1 MTPAALATF
10 AIVVATVLGVLVRPF
25 RLPEYV
31 FALAGA
37 GVLLVAGLL
46 PPIAA
51 WEAVAKGWNLYAF
64 LVGMMLLAEVARQE
78 GLFDWIAG
86 HAAHAAR
93 GSARRLFALVYGVGI
108 LVTVFL
114 SNDATAV
121 VLTPAVYAVARRAG
135 VEPLPY
141 LFICAFIANAASF
154 VLPISNPANFVVYGE
169 RLPALAPWIGTFA
182 LPSFVAIA
190 TTYAILRWTQR
201 AELRKPLAP
210 APAVEPLST
219 AGRAAGVA
227 LLIAAVVLVGASALG
242 RDLGLPTL
250 ACGFLALVAAAVIA
264 ARSPMPAL
272 KHVAWGALPLV
283 AGLFI
288 LVAGLEHVGGI
299 RFIADWL
306 SKHDSIAPGQTAL
319 LAGLAAGVG
328 TNIVNN
334 LPLGLL
340 AGAAG
345 HAAQAP
351 DKVMAGLLIGVD
363 LGPNLSVTG
372 SLATLLW
379 LLAIRREGAHVGAL
393 RFLKLGAL
401 VMPPALV
408 LALTALVLT

>member
-51 WEAVAKGWNLYAF
+51 GEAVAKGWNLYAF

-154 VLPISNPANFVVYGE
+154 VLPISNPA
-169 RLPALAPWIGTFA
+169 
-182 LPSFVAIA
+182 
-190 TTYAILRWTQR
+190 
-201 AELRKPLAP
+201 
-210 APAVEPLST
+210 
-219 AGRAAGVA
+219 
-227 LLIAAVVLVGASALG
+227 
-242 RDLGLPTL
+242 
-250 ACGFLALVAAAVIA
+250 
-264 ARSPMPAL
+264 
-272 KHVAWGALPLV
+272 
-283 AGLFI
+283 
-288 LVAGLEHVGGI
+288 
-299 RFIADWL
+299 
-306 SKHDSIAPGQTAL
+306 
-319 LAGLAAGVG
+319 
-328 TNIVNN
+328 
-334 LPLGLL
+334 
-340 AGAAG
+340 
-345 HAAQAP
+345 
-351 DKVMAGLLIGVD
+351 
-363 LGPNLSVTG
+363 
-372 SLATLLW
+372 
-379 LLAIRREGAHVGAL
+379 
-393 RFLKLGAL
+393 
-401 VMPPALV
+401 
-408 LALTALVLT
+408 